1 MLIYAL
7 DLQKLFPRVQPA
19 IKESIHRC
27 WMEGTQSGQTF
38 ALRSEE
44 PERRLVPWEIL
55 EPEFVIVAYTFCRWL
70 KQGWGWGGDDVSNY
84 CRGRKY
90 LCTCSISTFAY
101 NPNIRAELSV
111 TQAGAPSFIIQN

>member
-55 EPEFVIVAYTFCRWL
+55 EPEFVIVAYTFC
-70 KQGWGWGGDDVSNY
+70 
-84 CRGRKY
+84 
-90 LCTCSISTFAY
+90 SISTFAY